1 MFICLRFFQTFLT
14 FIRLTYLK
22 LNIVKKLLLLSALLI
37 FACSGDDSSDNNDNN
52 NSNQTFLEKYD
63 GIIWED
69 ITFDTSEGFRRYNND
84 PTNWYTEFIGGSCGN
99 IGDYIDSADLLNPE
113 NSYFFYWVVM
123 INSEDV
129 FQYNQYT
136 IDANGLPQLTTRWI
150 STVTDNGNT
159 LTFRED
165 LTDDLEDG
173 TLSATFQRASNEL
186 NDFADI
192 PFPCN

>member
-1 MFICLRFFQTFLT
+1 M
-14 FIRLTYLK
+14 
-22 LNIVKKLLLLSALLI
+22 KKLLLLSALLI
-37 FACSGDDSSDNNDNN
+37 FACSSDDSNDNGN
-52 NSNQTFLEKYD
+52 DNSNQTFLEKYD

-84 PTNWYTEFIGGSCGN
+84 PTNWYTEASFPFVGGCGN

-113 NSYFFYWVVM
+113 NSSGFYFVIM

-129 FQYNQYT
+129 FQYNEYN

-159 LTFRED
+159 LDFRED
-165 LTDDLEDG
+165 LPDELEDG
-173 TLSATFQRASNEL
+173 TISATFRRASNEL

-192 PFPCN
+192 PFPCD